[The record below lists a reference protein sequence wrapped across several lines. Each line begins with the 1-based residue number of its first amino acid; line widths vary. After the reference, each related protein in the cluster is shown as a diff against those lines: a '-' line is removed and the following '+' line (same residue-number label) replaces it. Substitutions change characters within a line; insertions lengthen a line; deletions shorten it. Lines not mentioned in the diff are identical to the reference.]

1 MVPESP
7 RRYGLPPTYWEAFD
21 GIGRTPVVMDMF
33 QERGYQLVRCAGN
46 AAIGSR
52 SSYGGER
59 VEVWASAPGHLPR
72 PRALPAP

>member
-33 QERGYQLVRCAGN
+33 QERGYQLGLF
-46 AAIGSR
+46 S
-52 SSYGGER
+52 
-59 VEVWASAPGHLPR
+59 SAPLYRGVG
-72 PRALPAP
+72 